1 MNHVKRIETLLS
13 GGTLKKP
20 AINLWK
26 HFPPYDENP
35 QNLIK
40 KIIQFQERFNWDFVK
55 ITYHGL
61 HFSQDWGTQV
71 KWPERDCQWPDTC
84 SKVGIIT
91 DYPIKTAQDWTKIN
105 VLPIKQNSIGGSL
118 EVVKEVVNRFKG
130 EVPVVITV
138 FNSLLHAMKMSNDKM
153 LIHMRTNPEYLK
165 RGLEVI
171 TETSVSYV
179 KELIKF
185 GIDGV
190 FFATQLANYDKMSVE
205 EYEKFGK
212 PYDLEII
219 NAFKNNTWFNILHM
233 HGNAPM
239 FDILEKY
246 PVQALNWHDRLV
258 DISLKE
264 GRKKTDK
271 LLIGGVDEYK
281 ILNEANEE
289 ELLEHFNNAF
299 DQVEDKRLILGP
311 GCCVPLYVNENR
323 FDLANK
329 VVERMTS

>member
-1 MNHVKRIETLLS
+1 MKRIETLLS

-35 QNLIK
+35 QDLIK
-40 KIIQFQERFNWDFVK
+40 KTIQFQERFNWDFVK

-84 SKVGIIT
+84 SKVGVIT
-91 DYPIKTAQDWTKIN
+91 DYPIKKAQDWTKIN
-105 VLPIKQNSIGGSL
+105 VLPVKKNSIGDSL
-118 EVVKEVVNRFKG
+118 TVAKEVVNRFKG

-153 LIHMRTNPEYLK
+153 LVHMRTNPEQLK
-165 RGLEVI
+165 KGLEVI
-171 TETSVSYV
+171 TETSINYV

-190 FFATQLANYDKMSVE
+190 FFATQLANFDKMSIK
-205 EYEKFGK
+205 EYEEFGK
-212 PYDLEII
+212 PYDLEIV

-239 FDILEKY
+239 FEILEKY

-258 DISLKE
+258 DISLEE
-264 GRKKTDK
+264 GKKKTDK

-289 ELLEHFNNAF
+289 ELLAHFNNAF
-299 DQVEDKRLILGP
+299 EQVEDKRLILGP

-329 VVERMTS
+329 VVEKINF

>member
-105 VLPIKQNSIGGSL
+105 VLPIKQNSIGDSL

-190 FFATQLANYDKMSVE
+190 FFATQLANYDKMNVE